1 MRPDR
6 SISRCIVSAALLLA
20 ASLAHTLEAR
30 DPAPQPAVQ
39 AVDGKAFDWGTL
51 RGKVVLVDFWA
62 SWCGPCRQAF
72 PAYDAMAK
80 RHEGDGFVVLGV
92 NVDEQRADADRFL
105 KALPVG
111 FTVVF
116 DSGGAAPQAY
126 GVKAMPSSYL
136 VGRDGRV
143 RLVHLGFKPS
153 DADKIEAEVRAA
165 LEEKSP

>member
-1 MRPDR
+1 MNLDAARTALFA
-6 SISRCIVSAALLLA
+6 VGALLLPVGA
-20 ASLAHTLEAR
+20 CALERGATV
-30 DPAPQPAVQ
+30 PAPPVSRP
-39 AVDGKAFDWGTL
+39 DGSAFDWSTT

-62 SWCGPCRQAF
+62 SWCGPCRQAL

-80 RHEGDGFVVLGV
+80 RHADAGFVVLGV

-105 KALPVG
+105 KAVPVA

-116 DSGGAAPQAY
+116 DSGGKAPEAY

-136 VGRDGRV
+136 VGRDGKV
-143 RLVHLGFKPS
+143 RAVHLGFKPS

-165 LEEKSP
+165 LAEEAP

>member
-1 MRPDR
+1 MR
-6 SISRCIVSAALLLA
+6 SLATMCVLLA
-20 ASLAHTLEAR
+20 LAVPAQR
-30 DPAPQPAVQ
+30 VAAIAPGDAAPQSAV
-39 AVDGKAFDWGTL
+39 ARADGTPFDWSTL